1 MSATTRPTAPLPQA
15 ASVAIGRLGVRL
27 ALPGPVAGA
36 VLSYR
41 SAAAR
46 AVLLM
51 DLVTAEYALSPLEW
65 DDLAHAEDLMAGA
78 KANLANVG
86 RLDLIEVPPSPDIQR
101 AVVRYGIAVETL
113 AELESIRISTPVQFR
128 QLADAQNTIKESRTT
143 LAAAGLLHL
152 IASDDHA
159 KTKDAL
165 PQRPRG
171 PHPQT
176 AGA

>member
-1 MSATTRPTAPLPQA
+1 MSTASRPTAPLPQA

-27 ALPGPVAGA
+27 ALPGPVADA

-46 AVLLM
+46 AALLM
-51 DLVTAEYALSPLEW
+51 DLAGAEYALSALDW

-78 KANLANVG
+78 KA
-86 RLDLIEVPPSPDIQR
+86 
-101 AVVRYGIAVETL
+101 
-113 AELESIRISTPVQFR
+113 
-128 QLADAQNTIKESRTT
+128 T
-143 LAAAGLLHL
+143 LAAAGMLHL
-152 IASDDHA
+152 VASGDDHA
-159 KTKDAL
+159 KANEPRL